1 MPPGGEGINRPV
13 AGATGLGVMDG
24 SPNMTHFQAQ
34 DCVDVWGEDAK
45 IEGLVHRVSLSLV
58 AILLLVSGGVSLSAE
73 SPESP
78 APDTSPQLKR
88 LDLQGPPQQVFQEL
102 GRRYGVRMQV
112 DSDLRGAPMRVRLG
126 AADFRTALRIVANLA
141 GAFWVSQP
149 DGSVLVLEDTREKRQ
164 LYEPLEMRTFALPGR
179 SAEEL
184 TEMLRLL
191 REMVEPRSIAQDL
204 RSNTI
209 TIRDTPRR
217 LNAAAALLEHLAAG
231 EDQAQVVVDALLFEV
246 DSLKARSLGVL
257 PPDLAVLVHVGAGIL
272 PTDNA
277 LEFLQAIEEL
287 VNQGVLPRVLLSDR
301 FDLASGVGVVGLGK
315 GRGQYFA
322 SLTGATLTFSDIM
335 RVTRSLRQ
343 LHLRA
348 TTGHEASFFAGEQ
361 FPVTFTTFSS
371 IFIPEVV
378 QDLIDQGLFV
388 PPVPAIQY
396 EELGVKLAVT
406 PRVHDNREVSLKV
419 KIDTTQLVGENLNGI
434 PILGNRTI
442 EQQVRLRE
450 GESLLL
456 AGMRN
461 REETPTRVGW
471 PVLGSI
477 PLLGRLFSRVET
489 RTRETEFMILLTP
502 RIVRR
507 GGANRKANWALYL
520 GTEKEFSPAG
530 RTSTGRRS
538 VPSRSPRP
546 APNLQQRQPPPQQQ
560 QQQRPPQQPP
570 PPQ

>member
-1 MPPGGEGINRPV
+1 M
-13 AGATGLGVMDG
+13 
-24 SPNMTHFQAQ
+24 
-34 DCVDVWGEDAK
+34 
-45 IEGLVHRVSLSLV
+45 HRVSLSLV
-58 AILLLVSGGVSLSAE
+58 AILLLVSGGVSLSAG

-78 APDTSPQLKR
+78 APDTSTQLER
-88 LDLQGPPQQVFQEL
+88 LDLQGPPQQVFEEL

-126 AADFRTALRIVANLA
+126 AADFQTALRIVANLA

-179 SAEEL
+179 SPEEL

-191 REMVEPRSIAQDL
+191 REMVEPRLITQDL

-396 EELGVKLAVT
+396 EELGVKLVVT

-419 KIDTTQLVGENLNGI
+419 KIDTTQLVGESLNGI

-530 RTSTGRRS
+530 ATSAGRRS
-538 VPSRSPRP
+538 VPARSPRP
-546 APNLQQRQPPPQQQ
+546 APNLQQQRPPPPQ